1 MSAALAFPGGKLVIV
16 LAGGPLEQTFVEIE
30 NVNGISHAVGNYIAR
45 ADGLTALEIDLAAEL
60 SRQAP
65 LTR

>member
-1 MSAALAFPGGKLVIV
+1 MSADLAFPGGKLIIV
-16 LAGGPLEQTFVEIE
+16 LDGEPPHQTFVEIE
-30 NVNGISHAVGNYIAR
+30 NANGISHAVGVYKIR
-45 ADGLTALEIDLAAEL
+45 ADGLTALEIDLTEEL